1 MWEIKT
7 KYPCKDIGDKN
18 KFTIQVIDVTDHITY
33 L

>member
-7 KYPCKDIGDKN
+7 KYPCKSIDIKN
-18 KFTIQVIDVTDHITY
+18 KFTIKFIDVTDLITY